1 MASDKDKELAESCK
15 AEGNRRFGLQKY
27 AAAIES
33 YTEAICHAPQWDVL
47 YINRALCH
55 KKRADWAA
63 VREDATQAL
72 ALNSESVKAHF
83 LLGVALLELR
93 EPRKGAIEHLNK
105 ALELAREKGD
115 KMKDDI
121 WRELARSQYT
131 HWQEISASRKHKRQ
145 RLQARLQ
152 ALLQREFE
160 AVASD
165 GAAAEELAEDMDT
178 MAEVFRSVAK
188 EDEVGEIPNAYVCR
202 LTMDIFRD
210 PVMTPSGLSY
220 ERSALMEHLHK
231 VGKFD
236 PVTRQATAPGQL
248 VTNLGLRSATH
259 QYLDDHPWAWS
270 ECM

>member
-1 MASDKDKELAESCK
+1 MANDKDKELAESCK

-188 EDEVGEIPNAYVCR
+188 EDEVGEIPNAY
-202 LTMDIFRD
+202 
-210 PVMTPSGLSY
+210 
-220 ERSALMEHLHK
+220 RSALMEHLHK